1 MANPRCHNFDDDFIL
16 SGFPKRHV
24 FNGPFALGERPSRDE
39 SLRLHYLIPSSTS
52 MRNWT
57 LWKPWRVSLDK
68 SSGVLLLRGI
78 LRSRSLRPVAC
89 DCGSGVEPYL
99 RLCSRVEQVRGCPLS
114 APSARCAWIRTS
126 FSAWAI
132 SKSASNPTGN
142 LTRLFLGNSD
152 DPEAGLT
159 FAKMFFEYDA
169 RIDCLISPV
178 RG

>member
-89 DCGSGVEPYL
+89 DAVVGLSLICGS
-99 RLCSRVEQVRGCPLS
+99 VR
-114 APSARCAWIRTS
+114 AW
-126 FSAWAI
+126 
-132 SKSASNPTGN
+132 SKCG
-142 LTRLFLGNSD
+142 
-152 DPEAGLT
+152 
-159 FAKMFFEYDA
+159 DA
-169 RIDCLISPV
+169 RSPRRRPDV
-178 RG
+178 PGFGHLSLLGPLASQLQIPQET